1 MLFSTYQWLASRA
14 GLSFETDLTKQPHVD
29 QNQHFCELAIFAQN
43 GHICCTPSICSVL
56 QSASAAC
63 GIKVRSGE
71 VLEVQQLAVCKCCT
85 PTAGMAIS
93 SGENGAPMASYS
105 TTAGLCMFVLSMLLK
120 QLPNDIVV
128 VTHVTSTLSRILDV

>member
-1 MLFSTYQWLASRA
+1 MLIIIS
-14 GLSFETDLTKQPHVD
+14 V
-29 QNQHFCELAIFAQN
+29 FANRRFWPFFGQN

-56 QSASAAC
+56 QSESSAC
-63 GIKVRSGE
+63 GIKVLLGE

-85 PTAGMAIS
+85 PIAGMAIF

-120 QLPNDIVV
+120 QLSNDIVV
-128 VTHVTSTLSRILDV
+128 VIHVTRTVSRIVDV